1 MTETL
6 TIPDSLDDALAFLY
20 DQGWTD
26 GLPVV
31 PPTPDRV
38 EKMLAAVGGDGS
50 AVIAHVPPLLGAAT
64 LENVSANAV
73 MAGCLSEYMPVLV
86 AAIRAMCRPEFNL
99 AGIQGTG
106 DPVAPGLILN
116 GPIRA
121 AININCGENAAGPGC
136 RANAAIG
143 RAVRLVLINVGG
155 AAPGVVD
162 RAMLGQPAKY
172 TFCLGENEEHSPWE
186 PFHTGL
192 GLNLSQSA
200 VSVVAVEH
208 CQFIHPISLPPE
220 TLLQTIADAM
230 CVVGHSKHFF
240 GPRPV
245 TVFIP
250 PAQAS
255 LLDKLGFTKAKVQE
269 FLFERARIPV
279 GRLPKHEDAYYWSGY
294 VNELTVVDGSALVV
308 AEPGD
313 ILVYVV
319 GGLDY
324 GGVLYLGGW
333 DARPSFEPI
342 ESDNVGGPQ

>member
-1 MTETL
+1 MTEIL

-20 DQGWTD
+20 DLGGTD

-38 EKMLAAVGGDGS
+38 EKMLAAAGGDGS
-50 AVIAHVPPLLGAAT
+50 AVIAQVPPLLGEAT
-64 LENVSANAV
+64 LDKIAANAV
-73 MAGCLSEYMPVLV
+73 MAGCLPEYMPVLV
-86 AAIRAMCRPEFNL
+86 AAIRAMCRSEFNL

-116 GPIRA
+116 GPVRA
-121 AININCGENAAGPGC
+121 ALDVNCGENAAGPGR

-143 RAVRLVLINVGG
+143 RAVRLVLINIGG
-155 AAPGVVD
+155 ATPGVID

-186 PFHTGL
+186 PFHTARGVDA
-192 GLNLSQSA
+192 SQSA

-208 CQFIHPISLPPE
+208 CQFIHPITLPPE

-245 TVFIP
+245 TLFIP

-255 LLDKLGFTKAKVQE
+255 LLDKLGFTKEKVKE
-269 FLFERARIPV
+269 FLFERARIRME
-279 GRLPKHEDAYYWSGY
+279 RLPKYEDAYYWSGY
-294 VNELTVVDGSALVV
+294 VNELEIHDGSALVV
-308 AEPGD
+308 SEPDD

-333 DARPSFEPI
+333 DARPTFEPI
-342 ESDNVGGPQ
+342 ESDSLGGPE